1 MSLTW
6 ELLRII
12 DKEGYIL
19 MMSRGERAGS
29 RASRGRNELKFQSLV
44 HEEEHS
50 ERERWEMQR

>member
-6 ELLRII
+6 ELLHTTN
-12 DKEGYIL
+12 KEGYIL
-19 MMSRGERAGS
+19 MVSSGERAGS
-29 RASRGRNELKFQSLV
+29 RVSRGRNELKFQSLV